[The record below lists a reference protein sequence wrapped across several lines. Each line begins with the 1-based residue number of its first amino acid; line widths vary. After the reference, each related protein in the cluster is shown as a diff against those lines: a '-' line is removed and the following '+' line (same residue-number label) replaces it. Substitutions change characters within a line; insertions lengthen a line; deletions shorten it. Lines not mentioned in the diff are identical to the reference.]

1 MVTSVL
7 VVFSTVLIGV
17 VLLLPGV
24 ANNALWRA
32 TITPLASIIGSGFLI
47 LGPILNQAYGGY
59 APLVMAVLCL
69 VAFLFGAAIR
79 FNIMVDIVARNN
91 PVIANLENLSSWVL
105 AFAYIISVAYYLNL
119 FGAFGVR
126 LISQENA
133 TSARILTSGIFLLIL
148 IVGWTRGFSAL
159 ERMEQITV
167 SLKLAIIAG
176 LIIGLALFA
185 GERALDNQLI
195 FNPAQEQGWA
205 AVTLAFGLI
214 VTVQGFETSRY
225 LGQEYNA
232 TTRIFSMRFAQFL
245 SSLIYVVYIVLIA
258 YLFRPDEFSLN
269 ETAIIDMMEVVAP
282 VLPILLIIAAL
293 SAQFSAAVADT
304 GGSGGLIT
312 ELTKGR
318 IKTHQAYALLVFTGL
333 VLTWSVNIF
342 EIVSYASRAFALY
355 YGLQSAIAA
364 VLCLRTGGNHSK
376 ALGFALLAILGLA
389 IAVLGTAVET

>member
-1 MVTSVL
+1 MGNETNARFLTTS
-7 VVFSTVLIGV
+7 
-17 VLLLPGV
+17 
-24 ANNALWRA
+24 
-32 TITPLASIIGSGFLI
+32 
-47 LGPILNQAYGGY
+47 
-59 APLVMAVLCL
+59 
-69 VAFLFGAAIR
+69 
-79 FNIMVDIVARNN
+79 
-91 PVIANLENLSSWVL
+91 
-105 AFAYIISVAYYLNL
+105 
-119 FGAFGVR
+119 
-126 LISQENA
+126 
-133 TSARILTSGIFLLIL
+133 IFLLIL

-159 ERMEQITV
+159 ERMEQISV

-176 LIIGLALFA
+176 LIVGLALFA

-195 FNPAQEQGWA
+195 FNPSHKQGWA
-205 AVTLAFGLI
+205 AITLAVGLI

-225 LGQEYNA
+225 LWQEYNDK
-232 TTRIFSMRFAQFL
+232 TRIASMRYAQYI

-258 YLFRPDEFSLN
+258 YLFRPDQFSLS

-282 VLPILLIIAAL
+282 VLPFLLIVAAL

-318 IKTHQAYALLVFTGL
+318 VKSHQAYAPLVFTGL
-333 VLTWSVNIF
+333 FLTWSVNIF

-364 VLCLRTGGNHSK
+364 ALCFRSGGNHSRT
-376 ALGFALLAILGLA
+376 LGFALLAILGLA

>member
-148 IVGWTRGFSAL
+148 IVGWTRWFSAL

-205 AVTLAFGLI
+205 AITLTFGLI

-364 VLCLRTGGNHSK
+364 VLCLRSGGNHSK
-376 ALGFALLAILGLA
+376 TLGFALLAILGLA